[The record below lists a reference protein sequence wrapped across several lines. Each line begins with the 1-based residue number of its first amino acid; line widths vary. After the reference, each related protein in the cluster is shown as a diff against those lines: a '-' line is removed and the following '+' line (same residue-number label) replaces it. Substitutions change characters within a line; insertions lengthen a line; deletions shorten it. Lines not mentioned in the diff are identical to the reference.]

1 MTGAHLAVLI
11 LVAVAHSLL
20 AVDGHE
26 AILGQLETRRAR
38 TQPRRRSRRGRRS
51 ARPIAQCA
59 DEIPRARKVVHGK
72 RQQAAERK
80 QLLIQSRVN
89 QGTRATLKVKA
100 AAAGVCTALRAQKRS
115 ALVKSC
121 EPVKSIMAKAAWC
134 TGHGVRLKH
143 SIKTLKLERTMLLC
157 HYGKS

>member
-1 MTGAHLAVLI
+1 MTGAHLAVLV

-26 AILGQLETRRAR
+26 AILGQLEARRAR
-38 TQPRRRSRRGRRS
+38 TQLRRRSRRGRRP

-72 RQQAAERK
+72 RQQAASRK
-80 QLLIQSRVN
+80 HLVLHTRVH
-89 QGTRATLKVKA
+89 QGPRATQKVKA

-115 ALVKSC
+115 ALVNSC
-121 EPVKSIMAKAAWC
+121 EPMKLVMAKAARC

-143 SIKTLKLERTMLLC
+143 SIR
-157 HYGKS
+157 